1 MSDNRRHTCKL
12 DACHGHIGPPCRQ
25 AKIGDNLYDDVD
37 DGVDS
42 GDGGDGDGYD
52 GGAPG
57 LRAWASRET
66 AGARVDDGEIRS
78 QRWPA
83 QDQACC
89 MQGNHKETKSLATSP
104 VLAPGYVRH
113 VRNAKSF
120 LFLHFL
126 FLCLKKLAEQ
136 GGFEAEQLSLS
147 RASGDCTSAH

>member
-25 AKIGDNLYDDVD
+25 AKIGDNFDVD
-37 DGVDS
+37 DGVDC
-42 GDGGDGDGYD
+42 GDGGIDDGGDGDGYD

-57 LRAWASRET
+57 LRAWASREI

-89 MQGNHKETKSLATSP
+89 REIIKRPKVSRHHQFRRQGAIGTNGTQKVSFFAKLHSIGKISCNLNHCCFCHISTKS
-104 VLAPGYVRH
+104 
-113 VRNAKSF
+113 
-120 LFLHFL
+120 
-126 FLCLKKLAEQ
+126 
-136 GGFEAEQLSLS
+136 
-147 RASGDCTSAH
+147 

>member
-1 MSDNRRHTCKL
+1 MHGCLITADTLASLMLVMVTLDHHADRQKL
-12 DACHGHIGPPCRQ
+12 VIFFHV
-25 AKIGDNLYDDVD
+25 DVD

-42 GDGGDGDGYD
+42 GDGGIDDGGDGDGYD

-89 MQGNHKETKSLATSP
+89 MQ
-104 VLAPGYVRH
+104 
-113 VRNAKSF
+113 
-120 LFLHFL
+120 
-126 FLCLKKLAEQ
+126 
-136 GGFEAEQLSLS
+136 
-147 RASGDCTSAH
+147 